1 MLFTFMSVCN
11 SSLSESFA
19 LNFQEIP
26 IYKWEGMNSYTDLQY
41 IVIII
46 FHIFNFLDT
55 SLSTVSNG
63 LH

>member
-26 IYKWEGMNSYTDLQY
+26 IYKWDGMNSYTDLQY
-41 IVIII
+41 SHYNISYI
-46 FHIFNFLDT
+46 
-55 SLSTVSNG
+55 
-63 LH
+63 